1 MLGMHRRARVWNEF
15 SEYLLETRV
24 LTSSDFNTYPIRFFL
39 HFDVII
45 LCVQMIRTESFH
57 IWTIQRSITEEFT
70 AMVRVTRHI
79 LSKEI
84 QLVSITRR
92 QKIVQ
97 DMTRA
102 TQICL
107 YLLVLLIVYQYSM

>member
-1 MLGMHRRARVWNEF
+1 MASKYKKAFQRTLMYILYE
-15 SEYLLETRV
+15 
-24 LTSSDFNTYPIRFFL
+24 FFL
-39 HFDVII
+39 YFDAII

-107 YLLVLLIVYQYSM
+107 YLLVLLIVVSISI

>member
-1 MLGMHRRARVWNEF
+1 
-15 SEYLLETRV
+15 
-24 LTSSDFNTYPIRFFL
+24 
-39 HFDVII
+39 
-45 LCVQMIRTESFH
+45 
-57 IWTIQRSITEEFT
+57 
-70 AMVRVTRHI
+70 MVRVTRHI

-107 YLLVLLIVYQYSM
+107 YLLVLLIVVLKYINIACSIWP

>member
-1 MLGMHRRARVWNEF
+1 
-15 SEYLLETRV
+15 
-24 LTSSDFNTYPIRFFL
+24 
-39 HFDVII
+39 
-45 LCVQMIRTESFH
+45 
-57 IWTIQRSITEEFT
+57 
-70 AMVRVTRHI
+70 MVRVTRHI

-107 YLLVLLIVYQYSM
+107 YLLVLLIVVLKYINIAKSYSERIIGSDQTTFKFIAPSW

>member
-1 MLGMHRRARVWNEF
+1 MLFFCQAQTEKDRKE
-15 SEYLLETRV
+15 L
-24 LTSSDFNTYPIRFFL
+24 FFL
-39 HFDVII
+39 DFESII
-45 LCVQMIRTESFH
+45 LSFQMIRTESFH

-107 YLLVLLIVYQYSM
+107 YLLVYY

>member
-1 MLGMHRRARVWNEF
+1 
-15 SEYLLETRV
+15 
-24 LTSSDFNTYPIRFFL
+24 
-39 HFDVII
+39 
-45 LCVQMIRTESFH
+45 
-57 IWTIQRSITEEFT
+57 
-70 AMVRVTRHI
+70 MVRVTRHI

-107 YLLVLLIVYQYSM
+107 YLLVLLIVVSMSI